1 MSANRGYQEN
11 FSAHHADAMYDRDAR
26 ERKAQTMVAVL
37 DDFLRTDLRSLSL
50 LDIGASTGI
59 IDSYLAD
66 HFKTVVG
73 VDIDRQAIMRAA
85 EMRDKPNLRF
95 ALGDAMNLPFADKC
109 FDVLICAQIYEHV
122 PDATKL
128 LSEIHRVLKPRGI
141 CYFAAGNRLSINE
154 PHYRLPF
161 LSILPRP
168 LAHVYLRLARR
179 GTFYYEKHL
188 SYWGLKALVRRF
200 ELIDY
205 TARIVTHPELFHAQ
219 YMIRPGTLKA
229 RLARLLLRLAYWAF
243 PGYIWLL
250 RKTTDRIG

>member
-1 MSANRGYQEN
+1 
-11 FSAHHADAMYDRDAR
+11 
-26 ERKAQTMVAVL
+26 MVAVL
-37 DDFLRTDLRSLSL
+37 DDFLHIDLRTLSL

-73 VDIDRQAIMRAA
+73 VDIDRQALMYASETRNKA
-85 EMRDKPNLRF
+85 NLSF
-95 ALGDAMNLPFADKC
+95 ALGDAMNLPFADSC

-122 PDATKL
+122 PNASML
-128 LSEIHRVLKPRGI
+128 LSEIHRVLKQGGI
-141 CYFAAGNRLSINE
+141 CYFSAGNRLSINE
-154 PHYRLPF
+154 PHYHLPF

-168 LAHVYLRLARR
+168 LAHLYLRLARR

-188 SYWGLKALVRRF
+188 SYWGLRALVRRF
-200 ELIDY
+200 EIIDY
-205 TARIVTHPELFHAQ
+205 TSRIVMHPELFCAD

-229 RLARLLLRLAYWAF
+229 KLARLLLRAAYWAF

-250 RKTTDRIG
+250 RKTTGHSG